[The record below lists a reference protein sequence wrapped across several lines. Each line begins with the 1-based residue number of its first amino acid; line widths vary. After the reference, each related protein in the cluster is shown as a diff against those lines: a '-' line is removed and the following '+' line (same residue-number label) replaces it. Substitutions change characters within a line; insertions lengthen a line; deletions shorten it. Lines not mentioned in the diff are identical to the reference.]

1 MKKNSKQDSSI
12 VKEYLRRLS
21 DEDLSVIVDRL
32 TQPVSGDRADV
43 SYLFAK
49 DKDID
54 KWLSQ
59 AKSAFDWFDKVDL
72 IQDQAEIETTK
83 RQKSKEK
90 NK

>member
-1 MKKNSKQDSSI
+1 MKKNSKQDSAV

-21 DEDLSVIVDRL
+21 DDDLGLIVDRL

-43 SYLFAK
+43 SFLFAK

-59 AKSAFDWFDKVDL
+59 AKSAFEWFDKVDM
-72 IQDQAEIETTK
+72 IQDQGEAELAR
-83 RQKSKEK
+83 RQKNKEK
-90 NK
+90 SK

>member
-1 MKKNSKQDSSI
+1 MKKNSKQDSI
-12 VKEYLRRLS
+12 VVKEYLRRLS
-21 DEDLSVIVDRL
+21 DEDLGLILDRL

-43 SYLFAK
+43 SFLFAK

-59 AKSAFDWFDKVDL
+59 AKSAFEWFDKVDM
-72 IQDQAEIETTK
+72 IQDQGEAELGR
-83 RQKSKEK
+83 RQKTKEK

>member
-1 MKKNSKQDSSI
+1 MKKNSKQDSLI

-21 DEDLSVIVDRL
+21 DDELDLIVERL

-49 DKDID
+49 DKEID
-54 KWLSQ
+54 KWLMQ

-72 IQDQAEIETTK
+72 IQDQSEIEKNK

-90 NK
+90 K